1 MIKRELL
8 IHYLFFLG
16 FFIFL
21 AIKRNLFSLYSIPFW
36 LGGIVGTFVVDLDHL
51 LYAFLLNK
59 NDLAS
64 QRALYYFK
72 NRQYLKGLLI
82 LWDAK
87 DNRTHQ
93 VFHSFSFQL
102 IFLVLTFWVVSSSG
116 NYLAIGLVLAFS
128 LHLFVDQLS
137 DLLESG
143 NLDLWKNGFW
153 QVKIEGRNQ
162 LFYWIIVFSSFLLLS
177 FLF

>member
-21 AIKRNLFSLYSIPFW
+21 AIRRSLFSLYSIPFW
-36 LGGIVGTFVVDLDHL
+36 LGGIVGTLVVDLDHL
-51 LYAFLLNK
+51 LYAFFLNR

-64 QRALYYFK
+64 QRAIYHFK
-72 NRQYLKGLLI
+72 NKQYLKGLLV

-87 DNRTHQ
+87 DNRTNQ

-102 IFLVLTFWVVSSSG
+102 VFLVLTFWIVTSSSSPF
-116 NYLAIGLVLAFS
+116 AIGLVLAFS

-137 DLLESG
+137 DLLEFG
-143 NLDLWKNGFW
+143 NLDLWRRGFFE
-153 QVKIEGRNQ
+153 VEIDGKAQ
-162 LFYWIIVFSSFLLLS
+162 LFYWLLAFFGFLTFS